1 MPNEEYKG
9 HAQRV
14 VASGQGKI
22 AEAIIAK
29 AKEYQVPLFCNAE
42 LVDSLIK
49 MEVNSNVPEA
59 LYQAVVDV
67 FIWLQNT
74 ENTAHISK
82 KSE

>member
-1 MPNEEYKG
+1 M
-9 HAQRV
+9 
-14 VASGQGKI
+14 
-22 AEAIIAK
+22 
-29 AKEYQVPLFCNAE
+29 PLFCNAE

-67 FIWLQNT
+67 FIWLQNA

-82 KSE
+82 KLE